1 MWLVRHVVQRVRSR
15 PATLGTAAALTAA
28 VTLGLPTGVINNP
41 WFDRKVPVRGFEILV
56 LVSLSVI
63 SGFFA
68 ATYARPTDPD
78 HRLGRTGAVTGI
90 LGWFAVSCP
99 LCNPFV
105 VALLGTSGA
114 TGLFARLQPALGALA
129 VVLAA
134 TALGLRLHA
143 IRHGSCRVPASGR
156 ATQNDEVET
165 QAASLSY
172 SRAGAAG
179 RSVHGGA
186 VPSKPVVQGP
196 VGRVVQADRK
206 FP

>member
-1 MWLVRHVVQRVRSR
+1 MPVVRHVVQRVRAR
-15 PATLGTAAALTAA
+15 PTTLGTLAALATA
-28 VTLGLPTGVINNP
+28 VVLGLPTGVIDNP
-41 WFDRKVPVRGFEILV
+41 WFERKVPVQGFEILV

-78 HRLGRTGAVTGI
+78 RHLQRTGVATGI

-129 VVLAA
+129 VALAA

-143 IRHGSCRVPASGR
+143 IRRGTCPVPAQDQ
-156 ATQNDEVET
+156 ATQTSAVQDDEVET
-165 QAASLSY
+165 KTARLS
-172 SRAGAAG
+172 
-179 RSVHGGA
+179 
-186 VPSKPVVQGP
+186 
-196 VGRVVQADRK
+196 
-206 FP
+206 